1 MASSLTFQL
10 RQQQKEESNTAAAL
24 SSSASSTSLPSPP
37 SSSCGDDSSSTSPDP
52 STHETQKPMKRAALA
67 QSIPAQSFMRRDS
80 LGTQLSGLSL
90 MEQKQHQPAASLP
103 ENYTID
109 HSAPIPII
117 HPGTPI
123 NSAASSVSTS
133 LRRPSLSSPR
143 DILATSPAGRPRR
156 PSEASRKLRVSSL
169 SESAGRKLSVGSLS
183 ALSESSGRKNVYR
196 CEECGKPYKH
206 ANCLYKHRWEHSE
219 QWAMTSKLNITKHQ
233 QVQLLEA
240 AAILVNMDQ
249 TRRDS
254 HGSLLLP
261 PSIKSEEDDID
272 EELEIGDGEIQANG
286 QSKESRESTLSLDTE
301 EDEEATEDDE
311 DMMMMEGL

>member
-10 RQQQKEESNTAAAL
+10 RQQQKDSSTAL
-24 SSSASSTSLPSPP
+24 SSNASSTSLPSPP

-52 STHETQKPMKRAALA
+52 STHDTQKPLKKAVLA

-169 SESAGRKLSVGSLS
+169 SESAGRKLSVSS
-183 ALSESSGRKNVYR
+183 LSESIGRKGVYR

-240 AAILVNMDQ
+240 AAILVNMDHS
-249 TRRDS
+249 RRDS

-261 PSIKSEEDDID
+261 PNIKSEEDDID
-272 EELEIGDGEIQANG
+272 EELEIGDGEIQTNG

>member
-10 RQQQKEESNTAAAL
+10 RQQQKEELKNDL
-24 SSSASSTSLPSPP
+24 SSAESSSSLPSPP

-52 STHETQKPMKRAALA
+52 SHATSESLKQQLSRKSVLA
-67 QSIPAQSFMRRDS
+67 QSIPAQSFLRRDS

-90 MEQKQHQPAASLP
+90 MEHKQAPASLP

-123 NSAASSVSTS
+123 SSTCSSVANNSS
-133 LRRPSLSSPR
+133 LRRPSMSSPR

-156 PSEASRKLRVSSL
+156 PSEANRKLRVASL
-169 SESAGRKLSVGSLS
+169 SESAGRKTLH
-183 ALSESSGRKNVYR
+183 R
-196 CEECGKPYKH
+196 CEECGKVYKH

-240 AAILVNMDQ
+240 AAILVGMDQ
-249 TRRDS
+249 SRRDS
-254 HGSLLLP
+254 QGSLP
-261 PSIKSEEDDID
+261 QISHIKLENDDD
-272 EELEIGDGEIQANG
+272 EEELEIADGDSPTANT
-286 QSKESRESTLSLDTE
+286 KESRESTVSLEPDTE
-301 EDEEATEDDE
+301 EDEDEDATEDDE
-311 DMMMMEGL
+311 DIMMMEGI

>member
-10 RQQQKEESNTAAAL
+10 RQQQKEDNKHDLNSAA
-24 SSSASSTSLPSPP
+24 STSSLPSPP
-37 SSSCGDDSSSTSPDP
+37 SSSYGDDSSSSTSPDP
-52 STHETQKPMKRAALA
+52 SNDSLKQQQKKSVLA
-67 QSIPAQSFMRRDS
+67 QSIPAQSFLRRDS

-90 MEQKQHQPAASLP
+90 MENKQAAASLP

-123 NSAASSVSTS
+123 SSTSSSISHQHSS
-133 LRRPSLSSPR
+133 LRRPSMSSPR

-156 PSEASRKLRVSSL
+156 PSEANRKLRVAS
-169 SESAGRKLSVGSLS
+169 
-183 ALSESSGRKNVYR
+183 LSESSGRKTLHR
-196 CEECGKPYKH
+196 CEECGKVYKH

-249 TRRDS
+249 ARRDS
-254 HGSLLLP
+254 QGSLP
-261 PSIKSEEDDID
+261 KINHIKLETDDDD
-272 EELEIGDGEIQANG
+272 EELDIADGDSPAAT
-286 QSKESRESTLSLDTE
+286 KESRESTVSLEPDTE
-301 EDEEATEDDE
+301 DEEEEDDEEATEDDE
-311 DMMMMEGL
+311 DIMMMEGL